1 MSLLILKDV
10 LENIYASPFERY
22 YFFIG
27 ILTKGKPIMT
37 GRSVFRGKHLLFVK
51 ITNWLASYWIIQES
65 GYAIGRGKKVTFLI
79 ENGLELPGG
88 LNADFQYVSVDRNN
102 LSDTIIKVTQII
114 SNEIATRITALGI
127 PVVSKG
133 TELIPSQKAEIQEP
147 EVIEEDEYAFGVVM
161 EAIIKKDFAA
171 ANEKFNLFLQ
181 DVKSSPGKIR
191 KNTLLQE
198 TLLSWST

>member
-1 MSLLILKDV
+1 M
-10 LENIYASPFERY
+10 
-22 YFFIG
+22 
-27 ILTKGKPIMT
+27 
-37 GRSVFRGKHLLFVK
+37 
-51 ITNWLASYWIIQES
+51 
-65 GYAIGRGKKVTFLI
+65 I